1 MQCFPM
7 GYSKVTVSNRRQAK
21 QEVPEEK
28 ETTTT
33 TSSSSSYSWNDVF
46 IFARRRGKSDIDLY
60 SALDIMGICTPCAFE
75 ASAGD
80 V

>member
-28 ETTTT
+28 ERE
-33 TSSSSSYSWNDVF
+33 SND
-46 IFARRRGKSDIDLY
+46 DINAASLY
-60 SALDIMGICTPCAFE
+60 YYHI
-75 ASAGD
+75 
-80 V
+80 